1 MLVEI
6 SVQNYKSIGERQTL
20 SLVAGAASSRKSG
33 SSVETGNPMVPH
45 VLKSACLF
53 GANGSGKSAFVEAM
67 EFLTEFVEESA
78 KDRQV
83 DSEIDVKPFAYD
95 REWRDSP
102 CEIEVVF
109 VHNKTLYQYGVAMD
123 SVRVYDEW
131 LFENPPEEN
140 TRLRK
145 IFTRS
150 FDEDTQEYEW
160 NLNKTHL
167 KGERKSWKNSTRKN
181 ALFLSTS
188 VQLNS
193 EDLRP
198 PYEWLTRHFR
208 VVEDVSR
215 LHSGY
220 SVRQF
225 VEKGWKEEIVAF
237 LNSADVPLD
246 GIEIEVGDFDVNEL
260 PEDFPKDALGK
271 IGKELKNAK
280 IIKKFETVRR
290 DVDGVSIRLPF
301 SEESAGTN
309 VLFNLAGPLLDTL
322 KSGYTL
328 VIDELH
334 NNLHP
339 LALQYIVG
347 LFASPSMN
355 KFGAQLVFTSHEA
368 SILDDSCIHRD
379 QIWFVEK
386 QNLMTRIKPLSLFKT
401 RENVPLQ
408 KAYLDGRFG
417 AIPIINELEVEG
429 ACDHG
434 ETA

>member
-6 SVQNYKSIGERQTL
+6 SIQNYKSIAERQTL
-20 SLVAGAASSRKSG
+20 SLMAGAASSRRNC
-33 SSVETGNPMVPH
+33 SSLETHNSMAPR
-45 VLKSACLF
+45 VLRSSCLF
-53 GANGSGKSAFVEAM
+53 GANGSGKSAFVEAIS
-67 EFLTEFVEESA
+67 FLTDFVENSA
-78 KDRQV
+78 MDRQI
-83 DSEIDVKPFAYD
+83 DAEIEVKPFAYD
-95 REWRDSP
+95 PEWRESP
-102 CEIEVVF
+102 TEIEAIF
-109 VHNKTLYQYGVAMD
+109 VHNETLYQYGFIAD

-131 LFENPPEEN
+131 LFENPSEEG

-150 FDEDTQEYEW
+150 FDDDTQEYDW

-167 KGERKSWKNSTRKN
+167 KGERESWKNNTRKN
-181 ALFLSTS
+181 ALFLSTA

-198 PYEWLTRHFR
+198 AHEWLTRHLR
-208 VVEDVSR
+208 IVEDVSR
-215 LHSGY
+215 LHHSF

-225 VEKGWKEEIVAF
+225 VEEDWKDEILSL

-246 GIEIEVGDFDVNEL
+246 DIEIDVGDFDPNDL
-260 PEDFPKDALGK
+260 PEGLPKDAISKLK
-271 IGKELKNAK
+271 KEFRDAK
-280 IIKKFETVRR
+280 VIKKMETVRY
-290 DVDGVSIRLPF
+290 DTDGDAIKLPF

-339 LALQYIVG
+339 LALRYIVD
-347 LFASPSMN
+347 LFASKTVN
-355 KFGAQLVFTSHEA
+355 KKGAQLLFTSHEA
-368 SILDDSCIHRD
+368 SILDDTCIHRD
-379 QIWFVEK
+379 QVWFVEK
-386 QNLMTRIKPLSLFKT
+386 KSLATHLKPLSSFKT
-401 RENVPLQ
+401 RDSISLQ

-417 AIPIINELEVEG
+417 AIPVIDDLDIEG
-429 ACDHG
+429 ACIGD
-434 ETA
+434 EKP